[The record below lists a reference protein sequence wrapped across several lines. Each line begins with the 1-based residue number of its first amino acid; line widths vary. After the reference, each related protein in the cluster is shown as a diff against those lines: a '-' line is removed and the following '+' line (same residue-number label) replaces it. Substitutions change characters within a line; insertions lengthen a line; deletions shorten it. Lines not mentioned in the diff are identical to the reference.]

1 MNNPDKKWHSIHA
14 RGLRKREAT
23 HEERLRR
30 RKLDIEIQRGKS
42 ANRIHMKVPKLLDF
56 YKNYDESIKFIN
68 DINQHIFENDAFVFL
83 DFSQCEGI
91 SAEACV
97 VLAAEIDRCNRL
109 EEGSVFGVYPKNP
122 DVYFLL
128 NELGFYH
135 LLGIRSSKPTFDDA
149 PEVDVVKLQSGQD
162 NPRNL
167 MVGIKELFYG
177 DEEDEQEILY
187 SKKVYRALTE
197 GMANAVEHAYP
208 EKFLKEN
215 SGLCLPR
222 WWRAGFKDNETNTV
236 FMVLYDQ
243 GAGIP
248 NTLTTNWLEKLNAL
262 ASRLARDPFDDEK
275 IVLAMEKGRTTT
287 KVQGRGQGSYDM
299 QQLIRESENAELSIF
314 SYRGKYMYPDD
325 GNWKHENLN
334 SSLRGTLVVWKVCL
348 NSVKE
353 KINEN

>member
-1 MNNPDKKWHSIHA
+1 MSNPDKKWHEIHA
-14 RGLRKREAT
+14 RNLRKREST
-23 HEERLRR
+23 REERLRR
-30 RKLDIEIQRGKS
+30 RRLGIETQRNK
-42 ANRIHMKVPKLLDF
+42 AAERVHMKVPKLFDL
-56 YKNYDESIKFIN
+56 YKNYDESVQFIN
-68 DINQHIFENDAFVFL
+68 AINENVFENDSFVFL

-97 VLAAEIDRCNRL
+97 VMAAEIDRCNRL
-109 EEGSVFGVYPKNP
+109 EEHSVFGVYPNNP

-167 MVGIKELFYG
+167 MVGIKELFYNDEG
-177 DEEDEQEILY
+177 DVKEALY

-197 GMANAVEHAYP
+197 AMANAVEHAYP
-208 EKFLKEN
+208 EEFLKQN
-215 SGLCLPR
+215 SRLCLPR
-222 WWRAGFKDNETNTV
+222 WWRAGFKDNETNIV

-248 NTLTTNWLEKLNAL
+248 NTLTTNWLEKLNEL
-262 ASRLARDPFDDEK
+262 ASKLTRDPYDDEK

-287 KVQGRGQGSYDM
+287 KIQGRGQGSYDM
-299 QQLIRESENAELSIF
+299 QQLIRESDNAELSIF
-314 SYRGKYMYPDD
+314 SYRGKYLYP
-325 GNWKHENLN
+325 NNENLQHENL
-334 SSLRGTLVVWKVCL
+334 SLPLKGTLVVWKVCL

-353 KINEN
+353 N